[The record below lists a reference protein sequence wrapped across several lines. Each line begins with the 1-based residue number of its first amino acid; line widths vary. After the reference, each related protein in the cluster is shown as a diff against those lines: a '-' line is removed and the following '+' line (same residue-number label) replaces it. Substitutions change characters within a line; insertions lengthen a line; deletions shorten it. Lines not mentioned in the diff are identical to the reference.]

1 VASFFQKKA
10 TIMHV
15 LKEYISIIETFEF
28 KRGEK
33 EALLG
38 NGNTKLSVF
47 YDGIRNG
54 TYTNDSVAAK
64 MLYDK
69 KPNHAAYKML
79 KSDLK
84 KRLVQLVFIVE
95 FKQEEEESYS
105 QAFYEARKNWSML
118 NILQRRGKIVAALD
132 LAENLLQDAKKYEL
146 TDMIINAT
154 HLLSHLYAH
163 QLHDEAKTKV
173 IRDLYNQH
181 LPILE
186 AEKLAE
192 FYYYEIIQHFIK
204 SKLIPRYLSP
214 TTSAYFEKIQPF
226 LLQYNTINLNL
237 YGRLIK
243 IFDHLCKYEY
253 QQVIDEADDAIAF
266 FNQKGFMPS
275 NFKALFLHH
284 KAKAQL
290 QLGQYT
296 ESLKYIR
303 MSLDSEP
310 IGTHNWFNRGVTM
323 MKLYL
328 FTEQYQD
335 AWELFKALIDHM
347 DNQQKQ
353 VQVLMEEFRIYEA
366 FMQFLIVTKR
376 IKLGKADDDF
386 FVRPYDSK
394 LFNKSV
400 LILSKDRMGMNIS
413 IQIIQLLHTLIAQSQ
428 KSKTRDMQQEIFEHI
443 ASLEYYRNA
452 YLKKSENIRHDLFVK
467 LLNQAVKGH
476 FRTKRIHR
484 EAQEEL
490 EALRAQKGV
499 GDIYADMGSEILKH
513 ETAWSFMGQ
522 YWD

>member
-1 VASFFQKKA
+1 MQ
-10 TIMHV
+10 V

-38 NGNTKLSVF
+38 NGDTKLSAF
-47 YDGIRNG
+47 YDGIHNG

-69 KPNHAAYKML
+69 KPNHAPYKML

-95 FKQEEEESYS
+95 FKQTQEESYS
-105 QAFYEARKNWSML
+105 QAFYDARKNWAMI
-118 NILQRRGKIVAALD
+118 NILHRRGKTLAALD
-132 LAENLLQDAKKYEL
+132 LAENLLQYAQKYEL
-146 TDMIINAT
+146 TDMVINTT
-154 HLLSHLYAH
+154 HLLSYLYAH
-163 QLHDEAKTKV
+163 RIHDEAKTKAM
-173 IRDLYNQH
+173 RDLYNQH
-181 LPILE
+181 LPILD
-186 AEKLAE
+186 AEKLTE

-204 SKLIPRYLSP
+204 SKLIPRYLRGT
-214 TTSAYFEKIQPF
+214 TTSYFEKIEPF
-226 LLQYNTINLNL
+226 LSQYNTITLNL
-237 YGRLIK
+237 YGRLIQ

-253 QQVIDEADDAIAF
+253 EKVIETADNAIAF
-266 FNQKGFMPS
+266 FDQKGFMPD
-275 NFKALFLHH
+275 NFNALFLHH

-290 QLGQYT
+290 QLGQY
-296 ESLKYIR
+296 EEGLKYIR
-303 MSLDSEP
+303 ISLDSEP
-310 IGTHNWFNRGVTM
+310 IGTHNWFNRGFTM

-335 AWELFKALIDHM
+335 AWDLFKALIDNL
-347 DNQQKQ
+347 DNQKQ

-366 FMQFLIVTKR
+366 FMQFLVATKR
-376 IKLGKADDDF
+376 IKLGKADDDSF
-386 FVRPYDSK
+386 ARPYDSK

-400 LILSKDRMGMNIS
+400 LIMSKDRMGMNIS
-413 IQIIQLLHTLIAQSQ
+413 IQIIQLLHALIAQSQ
-428 KSKTRDMQQEIFEHI
+428 KFKTRDMQQEILEQI

-452 YLKKSENIRHDLFVK
+452 YLKKSDNVRHDLFVK
-467 LLNQAVKGH
+467 LINQAVKGH

-484 EAQEEL
+484 HAQEEL
-490 EALRAQKGV
+490 EALRAQKGA

-513 ETAWSFMGQ
+513 ETVWSFMGQ